1 MTTDTINEVHS
12 FHQIR
17 CDTDVLSDGAV
28 GTRHC
33 VFIKD
38 MVLIVLGS
46 RLVAMH
52 LKRDK
57 VPQSLFD
64 IDNTISPDL
73 RSTCIGWLSYAKQ
86 NGYYH
91 TMERLFPEH
100 FLHIDFEEEDLLASM
115 GVTVSAA
122 TLNFLTGLDSN
133 IVTQLSALT
142 SLDATVIADITALL
156 GADGVLQTNIDA
168 KADQTA
174 LVQEIADRGA
184 AVTQESTE
192 RQSDD
197 QALQT
202 AIDLKADASAL
213 AAEETARVNED
224 TALDGRLDVLEA
236 DPTTGT
242 ALTAVDGR
250 IDTILAGAG
259 LSYDTFLEIKDAF
272 ELVDTGILQS
282 VTDLQNDKLDT
293 SVHNTRVGV
302 VDTALSGKQDS
313 LTVAQLADINAIDQV
328 FSSVQAQAIVDNSAK
343 TGFTQALVSQ
353 NTDVAANVAKRSYLQ
368 LEEDKVANHATIL
381 ANKTAAQLGSLDTTS
396 SIVNLLAAKQDD
408 LTTAQLAD
416 INAIDQVFSSVQVQ
430 AIVDNSAKTG
440 FTQALVS
447 QNTDV
452 IANVAKRSYLQLEE
466 DKVANHATILAN
478 KTATQLG
485 SLDTTSSIV
494 NLLAA
499 KEPTITYGTGQGEV
513 LKCGSAASSGKM
525 AQFGTGAD
533 SGFIVSRTDQN
544 VRDDLSLYTQT
555 EINDKDDLKCAIAGD
570 ESWTGQKT
578 ITKSGV
584 GVYPLELENSSTDQ
598 TILRCVGSDGEF
610 DVQGG
615 NVISFSRNGGS
626 YFRASAAGAS
636 IRVQTRGSTRC
647 TFSDKTEVSGALEC
661 GSLSV
666 NGTTIDT
673 NGGGGNSLVF
683 MDNNA
688 GQPGTVLGD
697 ANNEIVLTGS
707 NGVVR
712 LKATGSYSV
721 GQFYKIR
728 NQLAG
733 NSEVFI
739 NSATGSSTGDGTQI
753 FHRDYRAAS
762 TATRIT
768 MATTHRN
775 VFLYLD
781 EIVAGV
787 EHWVYTL
794 SETT

>member
-100 FLHIDFEEEDLLASM
+100 FLHIDFEREDLLASM

-156 GADGVLQTNIDA
+156 GADGILQTNIDA

-328 FSSVQAQAIVDNSAK
+328 FSSVQVQAIVDNSAK

-353 NTDVAANVAKRSYLQ
+353 NTDVIANVTKRSYLQ

-396 SIVNLLAAKQDD
+396 SIVNLLAAK
-408 LTTAQLAD
+408 
-416 INAIDQVFSSVQVQ
+416 
-430 AIVDNSAKTG
+430 
-440 FTQALVS
+440 
-447 QNTDV
+447 
-452 IANVAKRSYLQLEE
+452 
-466 DKVANHATILAN
+466 
-478 KTATQLG
+478 
-485 SLDTTSSIV
+485 
-494 NLLAA
+494 
-499 KEPTITYGTGQGEV
+499 EPTITYGTGQDEV